1 MNQHRLTNR
10 LFATHARSS
19 HPHIR
24 PAAALCVVALLLIAA
39 AAEAQRGR
47 NRQNRAQFS
56 DSTTVT
62 VVEVPV
68 QVIGG
73 GDPIKNLTRADFEL
87 FDGRKKVPITGFDIV
102 DLSVVEGKA
111 TQEPVP
117 VSARRHFLILF
128 DLFFT
133 PPDSVG
139 RAKQAAADLVLTA
152 LHPTDLAAV
161 ATFDTRP
168 RLVLGFTSDRSQL
181 RQAIRSLGNVELGE
195 SIRDP
200 LGLVIGDLGGD
211 LMAGDGLDI
220 ASEAQTGRA
229 AVDAASEQVQ
239 TRRELRT
246 LEGRANRGEEA
257 AKIAALT
264 AGMSEL
270 AAWVQSVEGRKHVV
284 FLSEGFDSSVLVGN
298 QGLTE
303 EDRQLQRDQQDA
315 VLEGRTQEVD
325 FEQTFGD
332 SSAQSAMNRMLT
344 AFREANCSIQAVDVS
359 GRVQT
364 QAQSNRA
371 GLSLMSSDTGG
382 EMFANF
388 TDLGEAMSE
397 VLDRTSV
404 TYLLAFQPDNLK
416 QDGKFRKL
424 RVRLNNAPRGTRVV
438 HRPGYYPPTPYAQTN
453 PFQRILGSAQ
463 EVMGGVEIGHIEA
476 SVLATGFPAPSGKA
490 YAPVLIEARGSDLL
504 DGFQGDTLPLE
515 LYAYALDENG
525 IVRDFFASRMGLD
538 MAGSS
543 AALQQSG
550 LKYWGHFDL
559 DPGDYSVRVL
569 LRNDATGRRALTT
582 ALLQVPGEAPA
593 LQPPLF
599 PEAPG
604 KWLLLREDESEQRK
618 DVAFPFLRD
627 GAPFIPAA
635 RPDVT
640 AGGETPI
647 SLVGMNLADG
657 PVSVRTHVFRPSGE
671 EVAQGGE
678 VVLEPGAKGSAG
690 LSQLSGSFVAGK
702 SLAAGEYTLSVTV
715 IDAANAEH
723 SSSTAFRVL

>member
-1 MNQHRLTNR
+1 MNHRRLTNR
-10 LFATHARSS
+10 LFDYPAQIVRCAATLS
-19 HPHIR
+19 
-24 PAAALCVVALLLIAA
+24 VVALLLTAA

-68 QVIGG
+68 QVTGG
-73 GDPIKNLTRADFEL
+73 GDPIKNLTQADFEL

-111 TQEPVP
+111 TQAPVP

-139 RAKQAAADLVLTA
+139 RAKQAAADLVLKA

-200 LGLVIGDLGGD
+200 LGLVVGDLGGD

-220 ASEAQTGRA
+220 ASEAQAGRA
-229 AVDAASEQVQ
+229 TVDAASEQVQ

-246 LEGRANRGEEA
+246 LQARANRGQEA

-270 AAWVQSVEGRKHVV
+270 AAWMQSVEGRKHVV
-284 FLSEGFDSSVLVGN
+284 FLSEGFDNSVLVGN

-303 EDRQLQRDQQDA
+303 EDRELQQDQQNA
-315 VLEGRTQEVD
+315 VLEGRTQDVD

-359 GRVQT
+359 GQVQT

-397 VLDRTSV
+397 VLERTSV

-438 HRPGYYPPTPYAQTN
+438 HRPGYYPPTPYAQTS
-453 PFQRILGSAQ
+453 PFQKVLGSAQ

-559 DPGDYSVRVL
+559 DPGEYSVRVL

-599 PEAPG
+599 AEAPG

-627 GAPFIPAA
+627 GVPFIPAA

-657 PVSVRTHVFRPSGE
+657 PVSVRTHVLRQSGE
-671 EVAQGGE
+671 KVAQGGE
-678 VVLEPGAKGSAG
+678 VVLEPGALGSSG
-690 LSQLSGSFVAGK
+690 LSQLSGSFVAGNN
-702 SLAAGEYTLSVTV
+702 LAAGEYTLSVTV

-723 SSSTAFRVL
+723 TSSTPFRVL